1 MTQPP
6 NQLTSQ
12 YVQEKPYATM
22 GDEPRELEN
31 NLAQADEDMNPESQ
45 LMKQWAELE
54 LQQQQIESVSP
65 TDFAP
70 IQLLGKGSF
79 GEVYLVQMRQNKKL
93 YAMKV
98 LQKDSI
104 FDRHLVR
111 YAVTER
117 NVLSYY
123 TKHPFIVGLNFAF

>member
-1 MTQPP
+1 MYEQPGQVDP
-6 NQLTSQ
+6 EERFT
-12 YVQEKPYATM
+12 
-22 GDEPRELEN
+22 RLER
-31 NLAQADEDMNPESQ
+31 
-45 LMKQWAELE
+45 
-54 LQQQQIESVSP
+54 I
-65 TDFAP
+65 
-70 IQLLGKGSF
+70 GKGSF

>member
-1 MTQPP
+1 
-6 NQLTSQ
+6 
-12 YVQEKPYATM
+12 M

-45 LMKQWAELE
+45 LMKQRAELE